1 MQLRTTEKILS
12 LEDVSVTYDGGR
24 VLALEKASLDV
35 MQGDFVAI
43 TGPNGGGKTTMLKV
57 MLQLLEPTTGKV
69 VFFRNGKQVDKLKIG
84 YLPQKNM
91 IDSRF
96 PVTVEDV
103 VAMGLPSSMK
113 LFHRIDVEE
122 RRLIDWVIETV
133 GLTGKRRSPIG
144 ALSGGQL
151 QRALLG
157 RAIISSP
164 EVLVLD
170 EPLSYIDKSFEHHL
184 YDIIANIAK
193 HTTIILVSHEMTVI
207 SQMANRH
214 VIVDKTV
221 HECHAHHHY
230 VQSECR

>member
-1 MQLRTTEKILS
+1 M
-12 LEDVSVTYDGGR
+12 
-24 VLALEKASLDV
+24 
-35 MQGDFVAI
+35 
-43 TGPNGGGKTTMLKV
+43 
-57 MLQLLEPTTGKV
+57 
-69 VFFRNGKQVDKLKIG
+69 FFNDGKQVDKLKIG

-103 VAMGLPSSMK
+103 VAMGLPCSMK
-113 LFHRIDVEE
+113 LFHRITAEE
-122 RRLIDWVIETV
+122 RELIGDTIETV
-133 GLTGKRRSPIG
+133 GLDRHKRNSPIG

-164 EVLVLD
+164 RCLSSMS
-170 EPLSYIDKSFEHHL
+170 PLSYIDKAFEHHL

-193 HTTIILVSHEMTVI
+193 HTTIILVSHELTVI

-214 VIVDKTV
+214 VIVDQDI
-221 HECHAHHHY
+221 A
-230 VQSECR
+230 

>member
-1 MQLRTTEKILS
+1 MQSQITEKILS
-12 LEDVSVTYDGGR
+12 LENVSVTYGGGR
-24 VLALEKASLDV
+24 VLALENASLDV
-35 MQGDFVAI
+35 MSGDFVAI

-57 MLQLLEPTTGKV
+57 ILQLLAPSSGKV
-69 VFFRNGKQVDKLKIG
+69 MFFNDGKQVDKLKIG

-103 VAMGLPSSMK
+103 VAMGLPCSMK
-113 LFHRIDVEE
+113 LFHRITAEE
-122 RRLIDWVIETV
+122 RELIGDTIETV
-133 GLTGKRRSPIG
+133 GLTDKRNSPIG

-164 EVLVLD
+164 EMLVLD
-170 EPLSYIDKSFEHHL
+170 EPLSYIDKAFEHHL

-193 HTTIILVSHEMTVI
+193 HTTIILVSHELTVI

-214 VIVDKTV
+214 VIVDKTL

-230 VQSECR
+230 VPSECE